1 MLRDLEPNDLRELE
15 KFHEKSEAFFPFPE
29 ISHPLYLIRKAIL
42 DESGKVIGAAF
53 VRVTSEVTLI
63 MNEDESSFKRAK
75 GISEALETL
84 DSELLKV
91 GLNDTHVFILP
102 ENDTRYAEFLK
113 TNFQFEDATG
123 IALYRSAL
131 RNG

>member
-29 ISHPLYLIRKAIL
+29 ISHPLYLIKKTIL
-42 DESGKVIGAAF
+42 DSSGKVIGAAF

-63 MNEDESSFKRAK
+63 MNENESNLKRAK
-75 GISEALETL
+75 GIAEAFDIL
-84 DSELLKV
+84 DSELLKA
-91 GLNDTHVFILP
+91 GLNDTHVFVLP
-102 ENDTRYAEFLK
+102 ETDVKYAEFLK
-113 TNFQFEDATG
+113 GNFQFEDATG
-123 IALYRSAL
+123 IALYRSSL

>member
-1 MLRDLEPNDLRELE
+1 M
-15 KFHEKSEAFFPFPE
+15 
-29 ISHPLYLIRKAIL
+29 YLIRKAIL

>member
-42 DESGKVIGAAF
+42 DASGKVIGAAF